1 MDLRSVT
8 DKDLYTE
15 WMRRMRCS
23 TMPKQNVIFLGPP
36 GAGKGTQAP
45 KLGDTYCWCNLATG
59 DMLREAV
66 TKGTELGKKAK
77 DIMNRG
83 DLVPDE
89 LIVGLIKSK
98 MKAPECSRGFIL
110 DGFPRT
116 MVQAQKLD
124 DILKEEG
131 SQINKVFKFNIKDE
145 LLTERITGRRIHK
158 PSGRSYHL
166 KYNPPKVDGIDD
178 VTGEPL
184 IQRKDDTEAILV
196 NRLKQYHTM
205 TSPIADYY
213 GKTGKLIDVN
223 AELGI
228 DDMWKTIDGSFGN

>member
-1 MDLRSVT
+1 
-8 DKDLYTE
+8 
-15 WMRRMRCS
+15 MRCS
-23 TMPKQNVIFLGPP
+23 AMPKQNVIFLGPP

-45 KLGDTYCWCNLATG
+45 KLSDTYCWCNLSTG

-66 TKGTELGKKAK
+66 AKGTELGKKAK

-83 DLVPDE
+83 DLVPDD

-116 MVQAQKLD
+116 MVQAEKLD
-124 DILKEEG
+124 EILKEEG

-158 PSGRSYHL
+158 PSGRSYHV

-213 GKTGKLIDVN
+213 RNTGKLVDVN
-223 AELGI
+223 AGLGI
-228 DDMWKTIDGSFGN
+228 NGMWKTIEGSFGN

>member
-23 TMPKQNVIFLGPP
+23 AMPKQNVIFLGPP

-66 TKGTELGKKAK
+66 AKGTELGKKAK

-184 IQRKDDTEAILV
+184 I
-196 NRLKQYHTM
+196 
-205 TSPIADYY
+205 S
-213 GKTGKLIDVN
+213 
-223 AELGI
+223 
-228 DDMWKTIDGSFGN
+228 